1 MGNRAEM
8 VFGLLLAVRSGQ
20 QLINA
25 PATMCPMYSDRA
37 AGICGQITD
46 IPTPKTSASPGVCL
60 RGIGGPCTFVAT
72 CVPSEL
78 TSVRRVWCVCR
89 RLPST
94 HPNKRQVAGRVHVI

>member
-1 MGNRAEM
+1 MGKLNRVEM

-72 CVPSEL
+72 SQGVS
-78 TSVRRVWCVCR
+78 TSFDN
-89 RLPST
+89 T
-94 HPNKRQVAGRVHVI
+94 HTSADTACSSFDPEFS